1 MLVRSN
7 LLRIASL
14 IRSYGLTKYLT
25 PVIKQYAWVD
35 KILVM
40 NYQFKGVPAI
50 EDATLT
56 CISEVN
62 QPNVEVNKGL
72 GNLTQHEVFNR
83 GIELLKDY
91 DLIFISDADEFLARA
106 DQNDIVLG
114 MVGHDIGVCR
124 VIDYAKDFNHRYPI
138 RTHRPAV
145 ICRPSARFYD
155 VRCYIGGAKYFD
167 TIFLHHLGYI
177 YSPEELG
184 WKLNWEKIYEGDS
197 VNELVNKQ
205 PEPYEMPQ
213 EIRDLL
219 NDNGCSNQL

>member
-7 LLRIASL
+7 LLRIATL
-14 IRSYGLTKYLT
+14 IRSYGLTTYLK
-25 PVIKQYAWVD
+25 PVIKQYHWVD
-35 KILVM
+35 KVLVM

-56 CISEVN
+56 CVGEVN

-91 DLIFISDADEFLARA
+91 DLVFISDADELISKT
-106 DQNDIVLG
+106 DQMRLIMG
-114 MVGHDIGVCR
+114 MKDHDIGVCK

-145 ICRPSARFYD
+145 ICKPSARFYD
-155 VRCYIGGAKYFD
+155 VRCYMGGAKYFD
-167 TIFLHHLGYI
+167 TIWLHHLGYI
-177 YSPEELG
+177 YSPEEMSWKLG
-184 WKLNWEKIYEGDS
+184 WEKQYEGDS
-197 VNELVNKQ
+197 VSELVNKQ
-205 PEPYEMPQ
+205 PEPYEMPK
-213 EIRDLL
+213 EIKDLI
-219 NDNGCSNQL
+219 DKQ